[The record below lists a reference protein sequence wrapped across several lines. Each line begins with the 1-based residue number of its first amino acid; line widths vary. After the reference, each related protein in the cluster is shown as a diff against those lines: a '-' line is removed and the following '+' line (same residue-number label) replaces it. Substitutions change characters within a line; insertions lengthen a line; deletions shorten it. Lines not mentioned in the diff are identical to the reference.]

1 MVPYNIKASDIGCD
15 IIEFR
20 IEHMCIRIPKNFRLI
35 LFLENMYKENIF
47 ACESCS
53 TTHVVKH

>member
-1 MVPYNIKASDIGCD
+1 MVPYNVKASDIGCD

-35 LFLENMYKENIF
+35 FFWKICTKKIFLLVK
-47 ACESCS
+47 
-53 TTHVVKH
+53 VVVLHML